1 MKLLRSEAIVNY
13 HDHCLTNPGWPPQ
26 IGINERDSMLL
37 GIVVCIAEN
46 HRLNG
51 LMWNHEN
58 LACRKTVP
66 DHEIVLNKRAI
77 DTCNQARNDA
87 IERIDEILLA
97 MLDSLTLK
105 SNPIRAPYFKPSNQ
119 ARLNSETAGSMID
132 RMSILALKI
141 CAMEQ
146 QTLREDASF
155 AHRYTCHVKHE
166 HLKRQRRDLACCF
179 DELLQSATTGAA
191 KFQVYRQFKMYNDP
205 ELNPALLSEKTLGT
219 FAK

>member
-1 MKLLRSEAIVNY
+1 MKLPRSEAIVHY
-13 HDHCLTNPGWPPQ
+13 HDHCLTNPDWPSQ
-26 IGINERDSMLL
+26 NGINERNSLFL

-58 LACRKTVP
+58 LARRKTVP

-87 IERIDEILLA
+87 IERMDEILLA
-97 MLDSLTLK
+97 LIDSLALN
-105 SNPIRAPYFKPSNQ
+105 SNPISESNFKPSIQ

-132 RMSILALKI
+132 RMSVLSLKI

-146 QTLREDASF
+146 QSLREDASF
-155 AHRYTCHVKHE
+155 AHRNACHVKHE
-166 HLKRQRRDLACCF
+166 QLKKQRIDLASCF
-179 DELLQSATTGAA
+179 DELLQSTTTGAA

-205 ELNPALLSEKTLGT
+205 ELNPALLAEKI
-219 FAK
+219 